1 MQPRESGGMPKMK
14 GSARRKKK
22 INTPVKDNKILSGGA
37 PAQRG
42 ELGARGEGDGENDGG
57 AKVIEMTSELR
68 AGRQR
73 GKTTARTRRE
83 RACTCDGQT
92 CAAIR
97 WRRRWFFLLSY
108 PPRG

>member
-1 MQPRESGGMPKMK
+1 MRGEK
-14 GSARRKKK
+14 KKK

-68 AGRQR
+68 AGTQ
-73 GKTTARTRRE
+73 RE
-83 RACTCDGQT
+83 RE
-92 CAAIR
+92 R
-97 WRRRWFFLLSY
+97 VHVRRADVRRY
-108 PPRG
+108 